1 MQATLVKAD
10 SIGTLKDLVLL
21 SDEDKRITKTYV
33 LWVLFCRIP
42 GFHTQGRNPVK
53 ALITVT
59 SDIGRIDVS
68 VTIANHTVALP
79 VIKTR
84 CGIVHSP
91 KVLGDLFY
99 PVVHSYL
106 VGKYPTMVGTAPDTL
121 EE

>member
-1 MQATLVKAD
+1 MQATLTAP
-10 SIGTLKDLVLL
+10 ITLKDLILL
-21 SDEDKRITKTYV
+21 SDTDVTITETYV

-53 ALITVT
+53 CLVTVT

-68 VTIANHTVALP
+68 VTVGNHTVVLP
-79 VIKTR
+79 TITTR

-99 PVVHSYL
+99 PVIESYL
-106 VGKYPTMVGTAPDTL
+106 LGKYPTMVGTAPDTL